1 MRLSQLLQPA
11 DLLDQPTDN
20 DVDVAG
26 LALDS
31 RHVGP
36 GFLFAALPGQHASGA
51 QFVAEAVQRGA
62 AVVLCGLDDK
72 IPESSAQVLRVAQ
85 PRLTLARMA
94 ARFYGPQPKHV
105 VAVTGTSG
113 KSSVVEYVRQIWNH
127 CGLNGASIGTL
138 GAITAHQ
145 HDDTN
150 LTTPDCITL
159 HQQLQKLAA
168 AGVQRVAI
176 EASSHGLEMQR
187 LHAVNIFT
195 GAFTNLSRDHLD
207 FHPTMEAYLAAKLRL
222 FREIV
227 PSGAP
232 VVLNADIPEYQTL
245 RSVCLSRGQRI
256 LSFGR
261 QGHDIC
267 LKNMVADAKGLTL
280 EWRVMGMNTQTRLN
294 LVGDFQAW
302 NVMTALALVMAEPR
316 MPLPQILAFL
326 PQLQAVP
333 GRLQHVGEKSHAGG
347 VAQVF
352 VDYAHKPEALAT
364 VLKTLRPLVTGNG
377 KLWVV
382 FGCGGNRDK
391 GKRPLMG
398 RIATQLAD
406 KVVITDDNPRTEEP
420 AAIRA
425 EILAGCDDAHKVSEA
440 DNRRAAIEESI
451 GQLGAGD
458 ILVIAGKGHE
468 TGQIVGDTE
477 LPFDDAA
484 VAAECLAHT
493 LRGAA

>member
-1 MRLSQLLQPA
+1 MALPRRAGWRRRRPETLLRARRPCWASPRLMPRTKPSPSRFCSSPFKVLLQVCQKTIQYRQFTKRPRFTKKPRHRNPKIPMRLSQLLQPA

-113 KSSVVEYVRQIWNH
+113 KSSVVDYVRQIWNH

-187 LHAVNIFT
+187 LHAVNKKEQ
-195 GAFTNLSRDHLD
+195 
-207 FHPTMEAYLAAKLRL
+207 MEL
-222 FREIV
+222 
-227 PSGAP
+227 
-232 VVLNADIPEYQTL
+232 T
-245 RSVCLSRGQRI
+245 CLQCQV
-256 LSFGR
+256 LSF
-261 QGHDIC
+261 
-267 LKNMVADAKGLTL
+267 
-280 EWRVMGMNTQTRLN
+280 
-294 LVGDFQAW
+294 
-302 NVMTALALVMAEPR
+302 
-316 MPLPQILAFL
+316 
-326 PQLQAVP
+326 
-333 GRLQHVGEKSHAGG
+333 
-347 VAQVF
+347 
-352 VDYAHKPEALAT
+352 
-364 VLKTLRPLVTGNG
+364 
-377 KLWVV
+377 
-382 FGCGGNRDK
+382 
-391 GKRPLMG
+391 
-398 RIATQLAD
+398 
-406 KVVITDDNPRTEEP
+406 
-420 AAIRA
+420 
-425 EILAGCDDAHKVSEA
+425 
-440 DNRRAAIEESI
+440 
-451 GQLGAGD
+451 
-458 ILVIAGKGHE
+458 
-468 TGQIVGDTE
+468 
-477 LPFDDAA
+477 
-484 VAAECLAHT
+484 
-493 LRGAA
+493 